1 MELVYGAN
9 NITIGNLNPTILTHI
24 LLTDHQKDDWSC
36 GTFIT
41 FYVYAW
47 AKGVT
52 SEELKSTQM
61 ITMNEIHEFRRMMV
75 ADLGADEKF
84 FWKGLKYTISCDEIE
99 PKTTK
104 EELEQL
110 E

>member
-1 MELVYGAN
+1 
-9 NITIGNLNPTILTHI
+9 
-24 LLTDHQKDDWSC
+24 
-36 GTFIT
+36 
-41 FYVYAW
+41 
-47 AKGVT
+47 
-52 SEELKSTQM
+52 M
-61 ITMNEIHEFRRMMV
+61 ITMNEIHEFRKMMV

-110 E
+110 EQDIKDFDEHYLQY